1 MCSLTKMR
9 VTYRY
14 PKRNAMQCNAMQ
26 CKFISRSKS
35 VALRKGH
42 GFKCLPDRQACQHIG
57 AHPSAR
63 YTLGFSPAHSKMTY
77 CVAIKLNA
85 GLVFLSDS
93 RTNAGLDQISTFRKM
108 IVYEKPDD
116 RFMVLLSAGNL
127 SISQS
132 VREILQIE
140 KLKDHPGDEGVTIWN
155 AKSMFDAARVL
166 GSAIRRVYERDA
178 ASLQQAGVDF
188 NVSLIFGGQIRGEG
202 MRLFQ
207 VYSAGN
213 FIEATPETPFFQVGE
228 SKYGKPVLDR
238 VITPNTPLDEAAKC
252 ALVSMDSTLKSNLSV
267 GLPLD
272 MVVYEANTFQSDRVV
287 CIDENNPYFRML
299 HDNWGQKLREVFDSI
314 EDPMWHGEQTYI
326 PLMQQSA
333 RSLPVRKISSP
344 DEKLI

>member
-1 MCSLTKMR
+1 
-9 VTYRY
+9 
-14 PKRNAMQCNAMQ
+14 
-26 CKFISRSKS
+26 
-35 VALRKGH
+35 
-42 GFKCLPDRQACQHIG
+42 
-57 AHPSAR
+57 
-63 YTLGFSPAHSKMTY
+63 MTY

-93 RTNAGLDQISTFRKM
+93 RTNAGLDQINTFRKM
-108 IVYEKPDD
+108 IVYERPDD

-140 KLKDHPGDEGVTIWN
+140 QLKESPEGDSVTIWN

-166 GSAIRRVYERDA
+166 GSAIRHVYDRDG
-178 ASLQQAGVDF
+178 ASLKASGVDF
-188 NVSLIFGGQIRGEG
+188 NVSLIFGGQIKGEG

-213 FIEATPETPFFQVGE
+213 FIEATPETPYFQIGE

-238 VITPNTPLDEAAKC
+238 VVTPDTPLAEAAKC
-252 ALVSMDSTLKSNLSV
+252 VLVSMDSTLKSNLSV

-272 MVVYEANTFQSDRVV
+272 LVVYEVDQFKTDKVV

-299 HDNWGQKLREVFDSI
+299 HASWGNKLREVFDSI
-314 EDPMWHGEQTYI
+314 EDPMWNGGHTDV
-326 PLMQQSA
+326 PLKVNNV
-333 RSLPVRKISSP
+333 RSKPLKKITTP
-344 DEKLI
+344 QEKLI

>member
-1 MCSLTKMR
+1 
-9 VTYRY
+9 
-14 PKRNAMQCNAMQ
+14 
-26 CKFISRSKS
+26 
-35 VALRKGH
+35 
-42 GFKCLPDRQACQHIG
+42 
-57 AHPSAR
+57 
-63 YTLGFSPAHSKMTY
+63 MTY

-108 IVYEKPDD
+108 IVYEKPGD

-140 KLKDHPGDEGVTIWN
+140 RLKDHPEDEGITIWN

-166 GSAIRRVYERDA
+166 GSTIRKVHDRDGA
-178 ASLQQAGVDF
+178 ALSQAGVDF
-188 NVSLIFGGQIRGEG
+188 NVSLIFGGQIQGEA

-213 FIEATPETPFFQVGE
+213 FIEATPETPYFQVGE

-238 VITPNTPLDEAAKC
+238 VITPTTPLDEAAKC

-267 GLPLD
+267 GLPMDL
-272 MVVYEANTFQSDRVV
+272 VVYEANQFQTDRIV
-287 CIDENNPYFRML
+287 CIDENNPYFKML
-299 HDNWGQKLREVFDSI
+299 HGSWGQKLREVFDSI
-314 EDPMWHGEQTYI
+314 EDPMWHGERTNI
-326 PLMQQSA
+326 PLLVESE
-333 RSLPVRKISSP
+333 RSLPLRKIRTP
-344 DEKLI
+344 EEKLI

>member
-1 MCSLTKMR
+1 
-9 VTYRY
+9 
-14 PKRNAMQCNAMQ
+14 
-26 CKFISRSKS
+26 
-35 VALRKGH
+35 
-42 GFKCLPDRQACQHIG
+42 
-57 AHPSAR
+57 
-63 YTLGFSPAHSKMTY
+63 MTY

-108 IVYEKPDD
+108 IIYEKQHD

-132 VREILQIE
+132 VREILQVE
-140 KLKDHPGDEGVTIWN
+140 QLRGDDGGLPVTIWN

-166 GSAIRRVYERDA
+166 GSAIRRVHERDA
-178 ASLQQAGVDF
+178 DDLKQSGVDF
-188 NVSLIFGGQIRGEG
+188 NVSMIFGGQIEGEA

-213 FIEATPETPFFQVGE
+213 FIEATPETPYFQIGE

-238 VITPNTPLDEAAKC
+238 VITPATPLEEASKC

-272 MVVYEANTFQSDRVV
+272 MVVYEADAFHSDKVV
-287 CIDENNPYFRML
+287 CIDADNPYFKML
-299 HDNWGQKLREVFDSI
+299 HDNWGTKLRQVFDSI
-314 EDPMWHGEQTYI
+314 EDPMWNGGNTQV
-326 PLMQQSA
+326 PLLTPLTRNQP
-333 RSLPVRKISSP
+333 LRKISSP
-344 DEKLI
+344 QEKLI

>member
-1 MCSLTKMR
+1 
-9 VTYRY
+9 
-14 PKRNAMQCNAMQ
+14 
-26 CKFISRSKS
+26 
-35 VALRKGH
+35 
-42 GFKCLPDRQACQHIG
+42 
-57 AHPSAR
+57 
-63 YTLGFSPAHSKMTY
+63 MTY

-108 IVYEKPDD
+108 IIYEKPTD

-132 VREILQIE
+132 VREILQVE
-140 KLKDHPGDEGVTIWN
+140 QLKDQDGGPPITIWN

-166 GSAIRRVYERDA
+166 GSAIRRVHERDA
-178 ASLQQAGVDF
+178 DDLKNSGVDF
-188 NVSLIFGGQIRGEG
+188 NVAMIFGGQIKGEA

-213 FIEATPETPFFQVGE
+213 FIEATPETPYFQIGE

-238 VITPNTPLDEAAKC
+238 VITPETPLEEAAKC

-272 MVVYEANTFQSDRVV
+272 MVVYEVDSFETNKVV
-287 CIDENNPYFRML
+287 CIDNDNPYFRML
-299 HDNWGQKLREVFDSI
+299 HDNWGTKLRQVFDSI
-314 EDPMWHGEQTYI
+314 EDPMWNGGETKV
-326 PLMQQSA
+326 PLLTPLTRNQP
-333 RSLPVRKISSP
+333 LRKITSP
-344 DEKLI
+344 EEKLI

>member
-1 MCSLTKMR
+1 
-9 VTYRY
+9 
-14 PKRNAMQCNAMQ
+14 
-26 CKFISRSKS
+26 
-35 VALRKGH
+35 
-42 GFKCLPDRQACQHIG
+42 
-57 AHPSAR
+57 
-63 YTLGFSPAHSKMTY
+63 MTY

-93 RTNAGLDQISTFRKM
+93 RTNAGLDQISTFRRM
-108 IVYEKPDD
+108 IVYEKPGD

-140 KLKDHPGDEGVTIWN
+140 KLKDHETDEGITIWN

-166 GSAIRRVYERDA
+166 GSAIRRVQERDGA
-178 ASLQQAGVDF
+178 ALQAAGVDF
-188 NVSLIFGGQIRGEG
+188 NVSLIFGGQIQGEG

-213 FIEATPETPFFQVGE
+213 FIEATPETPYFQVGE

-238 VITPNTPLDEAAKC
+238 VITPYTPLDEAAKC

-272 MVVYEANTFQSDRVV
+272 MVVYQVDQFQTDRVV
-287 CIDENNPYFRML
+287 CIDEHNPYFKML

-314 EDPMWHGEQTYI
+314 EDPQWNGGQTYV
-326 PLMQQSA
+326 PLLVGSNRNMP
-333 RSLPVRKISSP
+333 LRKIGSP
-344 DEKLI
+344 QEKLI

>member
-1 MCSLTKMR
+1 
-9 VTYRY
+9 
-14 PKRNAMQCNAMQ
+14 
-26 CKFISRSKS
+26 
-35 VALRKGH
+35 
-42 GFKCLPDRQACQHIG
+42 
-57 AHPSAR
+57 
-63 YTLGFSPAHSKMTY
+63 MTY

-108 IVYEKPDD
+108 IIYEKSDD

-140 KLKDHPGDEGVTIWN
+140 QLKDHQGGPPMTIWN
-155 AKSMFDAARVL
+155 ATSMFDAARVL
-166 GSAIRRVYERDA
+166 GSAIRRVHERDA
-178 ASLQQAGVDF
+178 ADLQHSGVDF
-188 NVSLIFGGQIRGEG
+188 NVSMIFGGQIKGEG

-213 FIEATPETPFFQVGE
+213 FIEATPETPYFQIGE

-238 VITPNTPLDEAAKC
+238 VITPDTPLEEASKC

-272 MVVYEANTFQSDRVV
+272 MVVYEADAFHSDKVV
-287 CIDENNPYFRML
+287 CIDADNPYFKML
-299 HDNWGQKLREVFDSI
+299 HDNWGTKLRQVFDSI
-314 EDPMWHGEQTYI
+314 EDPMWNGGNTQV
-326 PLMQQSA
+326 PLLTPLTRNQP
-333 RSLPVRKISSP
+333 LRKISSP
-344 DEKLI
+344 QEKLI